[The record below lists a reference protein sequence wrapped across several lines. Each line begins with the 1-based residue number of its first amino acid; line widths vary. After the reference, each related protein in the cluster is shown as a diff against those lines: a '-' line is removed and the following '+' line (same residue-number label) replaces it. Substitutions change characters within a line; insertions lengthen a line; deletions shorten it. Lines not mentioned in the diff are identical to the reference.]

1 MMDWGCYMKK
11 GIIYNIMKYSIHDGP
26 GIRTTVFLKGCPLDC
41 WWCHNP
47 ESQNSQIET
56 MEFPERC
63 IGCKECIKAC
73 KLGIMGKNISKE
85 NFKKI
90 CNLCG
95 KCIDV
100 CYALAREMIGK
111 EMTTFEV
118 MEEIK
123 KDSIFY
129 SESGGGATFSGG
141 EPLMQKDFLE
151 DLLRE
156 CKKNSIHTALD
167 TSGYGPI
174 RDLLDIAKLTDL
186 FLYDIKLMDNGK
198 HVKYTGVPNKLILD
212 NLRELSKLHSNI
224 IIRIPVIPGVNDDG
238 ENILATGELAVSLGI
253 KEINLLPFHR
263 AGTEKYKKLNM
274 EHKLK
279 DLNSPKEAAIE
290 ILKDKLVSMGLIIK
304 IGG

>member
-1 MMDWGCYMKK
+1 MMDWGCDMKK

-47 ESQNSQIET
+47 ESQNSQIEI

-63 IGCKECIKAC
+63 IVCKECIKAC
-73 KLGIMGKNISKE
+73 KLGIIGKNISKE

-95 KCIDV
+95 KCIDS

-156 CKKNSIHTALD
+156 CKKNSIHTAVD
-167 TSGYGPI
+167 TSGYGPL

-198 HVKYTGVPNKLILD
+198 HLKYIGVPNKLILD
-212 NLRELSKLHSNI
+212 NLRELSKLHPNI

-238 ENILATGELAVSLGI
+238 ENILATGELALSLGI
-253 KEINLLPFHR
+253 KEINLLPFHQ
-263 AGTEKYKKLNM
+263 AGMEKYKRLNM

-279 DLNSPKEAAIE
+279 DLNSPKEAAIQ